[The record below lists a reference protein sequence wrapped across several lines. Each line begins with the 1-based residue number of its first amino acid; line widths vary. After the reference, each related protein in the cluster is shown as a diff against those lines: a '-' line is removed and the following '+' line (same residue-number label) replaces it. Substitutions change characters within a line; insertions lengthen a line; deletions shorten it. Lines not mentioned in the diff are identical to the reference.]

1 MTLRLALFVAVT
13 LGLAARAS
21 ADNYALVVSG
31 ASGGP
36 AYADKYNGWRTTLAT
51 TLTSKFGYPDERVV
65 SIGEASKAQVLQS
78 FARLRARLTKDDL
91 LVVMLI
97 GHGTDEKFNLIGP
110 DMSAAEWA
118 AQLKS
123 IPARIVFVDMASSSF
138 PFLRQLSAPGRI
150 VITAAESAAQQF
162 ETVFPEFFVKAFTE
176 GTADTDKDGRVSM
189 LEAFTYASAN
199 VRAWFDQHNQLPTE
213 HAMLSGEVEARAT
226 FLQPRVAASNDPRA
240 KRQAELESA
249 IADLRAKR
257 SSMPPAAYDAELERL
272 LVELARISRP

>member
-1 MTLRLALFVAVT
+1 MVISLLVYAS
-13 LGLAARAS
+13 RAS
-21 ADNYALVVSG
+21 ADNYALVISG

-36 AYADKYNGWRTTLAT
+36 AYAEKYNGWRTTLTT
-51 TLTSKFGYPDERVV
+51 TLTSRFGYPDERVV
-65 SIGEASKAQVLQS
+65 SIGDASKDQVLQA
-78 FARLRARLTKDDL
+78 FAKLRVQLTKDDTL
-91 LVVMLI
+91 AVMLM
-97 GHGTDEKFNLIGP
+97 GHGTGEKFNLVGP

-118 AQLKS
+118 AQLKP

-150 VITAAESAAQQF
+150 VITAAESDAQQF
-162 ETVFPEFFVKAFTE
+162 ETVFPEFFVKGFSE
-176 GTADTDKDGRVSM
+176 GAADTDKDGRVSM

-213 HAMLSGEVEARAT
+213 HAMLLGETEARAT

-240 KRQAELESA
+240 KRQADLESA

-257 SSMPPAAYDAELERL
+257 SSMTPAAYDAELERL
-272 LVELARISRP
+272 LVELARIPRP